1 MIVDNG
7 NTDVPENANS
17 FREFALAFS
26 YELNRRTQM
35 TFVLDL
41 GVAKKKLPEGEFG
54 VLKDRRPGGGR
65 LAGVSSAGPSVDRRL
80 SEGCVMMV

>member
-41 GVAKKKLPEGEFG
+41 GVAKKKLPGGEFG
-54 VLKDRRPGGGR
+54 VLKDRAEEGLLELAAQGR
-65 LAGVSSAGPSVDRRL
+65 LLIDDSLKDV
-80 SEGCVMMV
+80 